1 MLLLKNICKEYPIKD
16 NQPVHA
22 LKGVTLAFKD
32 TGLACILGPSG
43 CGKTTLLNIIGGLDQ
58 YTSGDVIVDGLSTKD
73 YKDRDWD
80 SYRNREVGIVFQNYN
95 LIPHLSILKNVE
107 LAMTLSGVKK
117 KEREE
122 RAKKALSEVFLEDQG
137 EKKPNQLSGG
147 QMQRVALARALVNTP
162 KVILADEPTGALD
175 STTSL
180 QVMEI
185 FKEISQKRLV
195 LMVTHNEELAE
206 KYADRIIRLED
217 GSVVSDSLD
226 NPEQSIA
233 EAEKEVGEIW
243 KKRPPAKKKNVFQ
256 TFFENHFKRDK
267 EHTSMGLRTALSLSG
282 RNLLSKRGKTIITAV
297 ASSIGIIGVGL
308 VLALSNGFSNYVDR
322 MERETL
328 SKFPMSIEKYG
339 LNYVSN
345 AGDQLERYP
354 EEDVVHVVEPSTSML
369 HTNTITKD
377 YIQYLENLNTEEK
390 TYAQYHY
397 SYSIGMHVIGKSVSS
412 VGETYKALSTSSSS
426 FVESMASSLMGSSS
440 SWSELPATKDQI
452 LEQYDILAGE
462 YPSEELKTNTKG
474 VPDQD
479 EFGLVLVLDSRNS
492 LTTTTLSQLG
502 IGKDAGQYTYE
513 DFLGTE
519 FRYIPSDA
527 YYGDP
532 IPETEYDAE
541 KGEFVPVYR
550 NGFFFKDDVT
560 VDDIIQKAQE
570 LASGTDEDALSSFL
584 ELLDLPDA
592 NILQEEGMDLL
603 LDAGV
608 QKVLSDYQIDSEKL
622 IPLLVNIADTK
633 QFTKEDLKTL
643 FPNIEEKEEQE
654 RAGRFLYDMIVAL
667 RDSSVFAPYFH
678 RQLNYYQS
686 PSNDSKRLEEL
697 YNGNTEGQR
706 TLKISCILRPKSTT
720 SIGLLSEGIYYPS
733 SLTYQCFHDNASS
746 SIAKEF
752 KDHILFSADQT
763 KDYGSLF
770 GEMVSD
776 FYQDKLDL
784 SSSLATILQNFSLL
798 TLTVIDDITPYS
810 TTNDISSY
818 ISARLE
824 LGSDVSFQ
832 EGVDLFNPLTY
843 ADFVSSI
850 TIYPTDYESK
860 LDLIEKMDEY
870 NKGRPESEQVIYTDV
885 GSMATDM
892 VGEIVQVISAVLIA
906 FAAISLVVSSVMI
919 SIIIYSSVVERT
931 KEIGILRSIGA
942 RKKDVGRLFKAE
954 AIIIGLLSGLFGIL
968 CTYLFSL
975 GISAILNSLFPQ
987 VALGQICFLNP
998 LHALILLL
1006 VSAFLTYLASL
1017 VPSRIAAKK
1026 DPVTC
1031 LRSE

>member
-1 MLLLKNICKEYPIKD
+1 MNFKKVDSSTIKCY
-16 NQPVHA
+16 V
-22 LKGVTLAFKD
+22 
-32 TGLACILGPSG
+32 S
-43 CGKTTLLNIIGGLDQ
+43 
-58 YTSGDVIVDGLSTKD
+58 
-73 YKDRDWD
+73 
-80 SYRNREVGIVFQNYN
+80 
-95 LIPHLSILKNVE
+95 
-107 LAMTLSGVKK
+107 
-117 KEREE
+117 
-122 RAKKALSEVFLEDQG
+122 
-137 EKKPNQLSGG
+137 
-147 QMQRVALARALVNTP
+147 
-162 KVILADEPTGALD
+162 
-175 STTSL
+175 
-180 QVMEI
+180 
-185 FKEISQKRLV
+185 
-195 LMVTHNEELAE
+195 NEEL
-206 KYADRIIRLED
+206 
-217 GSVVSDSLD
+217 
-226 NPEQSIA
+226 
-233 EAEKEVGEIW
+233 EAYGITVEELTTDKSKARKFINYLLGLAREEIGEIEI
-243 KKRPPAKKKNVFQ
+243 NSMMTIQ
-256 TFFENHFKRDK
+256 IQMIRDK
-267 EHTSMGLRTALSLSG
+267 GL
-282 RNLLSKRGKTIITAV
+282 LL
-297 ASSIGIIGVGL
+297 
-308 VLALSNGFSNYVDR
+308 
-322 MERETL
+322 
-328 SKFPMSIEKYG
+328 
-339 LNYVSN
+339 
-345 AGDQLERYP
+345 
-354 EEDVVHVVEPSTSML
+354 
-369 HTNTITKD
+369 TITS
-377 YIQYLENLNTEEK
+377 N
-390 TYAQYHY
+390 
-397 SYSIGMHVIGKSVSS
+397 
-412 VGETYKALSTSSSS
+412 
-426 FVESMASSLMGSSS
+426 F
-440 SWSELPATKDQI
+440 WSELPR
-452 LEQYDILAGE
+452 
-462 YPSEELKTNTKG
+462 ELKESLIESMEEHLHQLVQENT
-474 VPDQD
+474 D
-479 EFGLVLVLDSRNS
+479 
-492 LTTTTLSQLG
+492 
-502 IGKDAGQYTYE
+502 
-513 DFLGTE
+513 
-519 FRYIPSDA
+519 
-527 YYGDP
+527 GD
-532 IPETEYDAE
+532 
-541 KGEFVPVYR
+541 
-550 NGFFFKDDVT
+550 
-560 VDDIIQKAQE
+560 
-570 LASGTDEDALSSFL
+570 
-584 ELLDLPDA
+584 
-592 NILQEEGMDLL
+592 
-603 LDAGV
+603 
-608 QKVLSDYQIDSEKL
+608 
-622 IPLLVNIADTK
+622 
-633 QFTKEDLKTL
+633 
-643 FPNIEEKEEQE
+643 EEKEEQE
-654 RAGRFLYDMIVAL
+654 RAGHFLYDMIVAL

-697 YNGNTEGQR
+697 YSGNTEGQR

-720 SIGLLSEGIYYPS
+720 SIGLLSEGLYYPS

-810 TTNDISSY
+810 TTSDISSY

-998 LHALILLL
+998 LHALVLLL

>member
-1 MLLLKNICKEYPIKD
+1 MLLLKNIRKEYPIKD

-22 LKGVTLAFKD
+22 LQGVTLAFKD
-32 TGLACILGPSG
+32 TGFACILGPSG

-58 YTSGDVIVDGLSTKD
+58 YTSGDVIVNGLSTKG

-107 LAMTLSGVKK
+107 LAMTLSGVKG

-122 RAKKALSEVFLEDQG
+122 RARKALAEVSLEDQCD
-137 EKKPNQLSGG
+137 KKPNQLSGG

-162 KVILADEPTGALD
+162 NVILADEPTGALD

-185 FKEISQKRLV
+185 FKEISRKRLV
-195 LMVTHNEELAE
+195 LMVTHNEDLAE

-217 GSVVSDSLD
+217 GKVVSDSLED
-226 NPEQSIA
+226 AEQSIE
-233 EAEKEVGEIW
+233 EAEKEIGEILR
-243 KKRPPAKKKNVFQ
+243 KRPPEKKKNAFQ
-256 TFFENHFKRDK
+256 RFFENHFRRDK
-267 EHTSMGLRTALSLSG
+267 EHTSMSLKTALSLSG
-282 RNLLSKRGKTIITAV
+282 RNLLAKKGKTIVTAI

-339 LNYVSN
+339 LNYASS
-345 AGDQLERYP
+345 AGEKLESYP
-354 EEDVVHVVEPSTSML
+354 EEDVVNVVEPSTSML
-369 HTNTITKD
+369 HTNKITRE
-377 YIQYLENLNTEEK
+377 YIQYLEGLNTAEK

-412 VGETYKALSTSSSS
+412 VGETYQALSTSSSS

-440 SWSELPATKDQI
+440 SWSELPASREQI
-452 LEQYDILAGE
+452 LDQYDILAGD
-462 YPSEELKTNTKG
+462 YPEEELQTSEDG
-474 VPDQD
+474 IPDQE
-479 EFGLVLVLDSRNS
+479 EFGLVLVLDSKNS

-527 YYGDP
+527 YYGEA
-532 IPETEYDAE
+532 IPETEYDSE
-541 KGEFVPVYR
+541 TGSFVPVYR
-550 NGFFFKDDVT
+550 NGFFFRDDVT
-560 VDDIIQKAQE
+560 MDEIIEKMQGM
-570 LASGTDEDALSSFL
+570 LTGDESAISSFL
-584 ELLDLPDA
+584 ELLDLPDESV
-592 NILQEEGMDLL
+592 LQQQGSKLL

-608 QKVLSDYQIDSEKL
+608 QQVLSEYGVETSKL
-622 IPLLVNIADTK
+622 LPFLSSILESQTLTK
-633 QFTKEDLKTL
+633 DDLKLL
-643 FPNIEEKEEQE
+643 FPNIEQKEEQQ
-654 RAGRFLYDMIVAL
+654 RAGRFVYDLIVAL
-667 RDSSVFAPYFH
+667 RDSDVFAPYFH

-686 PSNDSKRLEEL
+686 PANDSNRLKEL
-697 YNGNTEGQR
+697 YSGNDQGQR

-746 SIAKEF
+746 GIAEEF
-752 KDHILFSADQT
+752 KDHILLAADQT
-763 KDYGSLF
+763 KDYGELF
-770 GEMVSD
+770 GEMVLD
-776 FYQDKLDL
+776 FYDDRLDL
-784 SSSLATILQNFSLL
+784 SASLSQILENFSLL

-810 TTNDISSY
+810 TTSDISQY
-818 ISARLE
+818 VSARLE
-824 LGSDVSFQ
+824 LGTDVSFQ
-832 EGVDLFNPLTY
+832 SGLDLFDPLTY

-850 TIYPTDYESK
+850 TIYPSDYDSK
-860 LDLIEKMDEY
+860 LYLIEKMNEY
-870 NKGRPESEQVIYTDV
+870 NQGRPEEEQVIYTDV
-885 GSMATDM
+885 GGLATDM

-919 SIIIYSSVVERT
+919 AIIIYSSVVERT

-954 AIIIGLLSGLFGIL
+954 AIIIGALSGLFGIA

-975 GISAILNSLFPQ
+975 GISAILNGLFPQ
-987 VALGQICFLNP
+987 VSLGQICFLNP

-1006 VSAFLTYLASL
+1006 VSVFLTYLASL